1 MAKLAK
7 QSPAGQPT
15 PHPEGKTMNQT
26 HWTFV
31 ANAAAQ
37 ALAMLDAKE
46 IDRQAL
52 RQIINNLHCFARDQ
66 AIITRQ
72 GSPRTLGG
80 RLSQWRG

>member
-1 MAKLAK
+1 
-7 QSPAGQPT
+7 
-15 PHPEGKTMNQT
+15 MNQT

-46 IDRQAL
+46 I
-52 RQIINNLHCFARDQ
+52 
-66 AIITRQ
+66 TRQ
-72 GSPRTLGG
+72 DFPRTLGG